1 MKCALFV
8 VGALL
13 GLGWSANAQATSCA
27 LGAGTVSAVN
37 FGTVN
42 PLLSTDTFADS
53 NNIAVT
59 CTFTALSLGAR
70 LCFSAGVGNI
80 SPSVAARALGAGAF
94 RMNYNLY
101 TDSGHSQVWSAAAAN
116 TSTSM
121 LLTGP
126 LLPTAPTAVTG
137 TFPFYAKLPGNQSSV
152 STIGNAN
159 TLYSEA
165 YTNTIRVDISIGLLA
180 TLLINCPIAAPTQTI
195 FVPLNVQA
203 TVQKNCTINATNLAF
218 PSQGLLNHVVTA
230 NGTITVRCTNNNAFS
245 VALSGGSVANNVAAR
260 KMKHQTAADTV
271 SYQLYQDSNYA
282 TIWGDGVTGGTP
294 LTNTGTGANQ
304 QFTVYGRVPVQTTPR
319 PGNYSDTVT
328 ATITF

>member
-1 MKCALFV
+1 MKCALFL

-13 GLGWSANAQATSCA
+13 GLGWSANAQATTCSLA
-27 LGAGTVSAVN
+27 AGTVSSVN
-37 FGTVN
+37 FGNVN
-42 PLLSTDTFADS
+42 PLLPADTFADS
-53 NNIAVT
+53 NTVT
-59 CTFTALSLGAR
+59 VNCNFTALALGAR
-70 LCFSAGVGNI
+70 LCFSAGVGNT
-80 SPSVAARALGAGAF
+80 SPSVSARALGAGAL

-101 TDSGHSQVWSAAAAN
+101 TDSGHTQVWGAAT
-116 TSTSM
+116 TS
-121 LLTGP
+121 
-126 LLPTAPTAVTG
+126 APTSVLLAG
-137 TFPFYAKLPGNQSSV
+137 PALGGNASASFSFYGKLPGGQSSV

-159 TLYSEA
+159 TLYSET
-165 YTNTIRVDISIGLLA
+165 YTTTARVDISVGLLS
-180 TLLINCPIAAPTQTI
+180 TLLINCPIAAPTQTLSI
-195 FVPLNVQA
+195 PLNVQA

-245 VALSGGSVANNVAAR
+245 VALNGGSVANNVAAR

-282 TIWGDGVTGGTP
+282 TIWGDSVTGGTP